1 LNRIFEKKG
10 FTLLLN
16 KQIRLINGF
25 VSIGKRLMNSS
36 VRFNATT
43 GFTLAEVLVSL
54 VILAVGILAI
64 AEMQI
69 ISIKGTSFS
78 RYLTRASV
86 LAQDSMESLK
96 SLPITNEQFAT
107 GPHSEPDYD
116 DPDIGTF
123 RRRYRAVKNPDYV
136 TIQYT
141 VEWEEKGISHSVSFS
156 TIKSR

>member
-1 LNRIFEKKG
+1 LKEKG

-36 VRFNATT
+36 VRFTATA

-78 RYLTRASV
+78 RYLSRASV
-86 LAQDSMESLK
+86 LAQDSLESLK
-96 SLPITNEQFAT
+96 SLPITDEKFAS
-107 GPHSEPDYD
+107 GPHSESDYE

-123 RRRYRAVKNPDYV
+123 RRRYQAVKNPDYV

-141 VEWEEKGISHSVSFS
+141 VEWEEKGIFHSVSFS

>member
-1 LNRIFEKKG
+1 M
-10 FTLLLN
+10 LN

-43 GFTLAEVLVSL
+43 GFTLMEVLVSL

-69 ISIKGTSFS
+69 ISIKGNSFS
-78 RYLTRASV
+78 RYLSRASV
-86 LAQDSMESLK
+86 LAQDSLESLR
-96 SLPITNEQFAT
+96 SLPITNEKFVS
-107 GPHSEPDYD
+107 GPHSESDYE

-123 RRRYRAVKNPDYV
+123 RRRYQAVKNPDYV

-141 VEWEEKGISHSVSFS
+141 VEWEEKGVFHSVSFS

>member
-1 LNRIFEKKG
+1 LSRIFEKKG

-25 VSIGKRLMNSS
+25 VSISERLMNPS

-64 AEMQI
+64 AGMQI

-86 LAQDSMESLK
+86 LAQDSLESLK
-96 SLPITNEQFAT
+96 SLTITDAKFAP
-107 GPHSEPDYD
+107 GVHSEADYD
-116 DPDIGTF
+116 DPDLGRF
-123 RRRYRAVKNPDYV
+123 RRRYRAVKNSDYV

-141 VEWEEKGISHSVSFS
+141 VEWEEKEISHSVSFS

>member
-1 LNRIFEKKG
+1 M
-10 FTLLLN
+10 N

-25 VSIGKRLMNSS
+25 ASIGKRLMNPS

-43 GFTLAEVLVSL
+43 GFTLVEVLVSL

-64 AEMQI
+64 AGLQI

-78 RYLTRASV
+78 RYLSRASV
-86 LAQDSMESLK
+86 LAQDSLESLK
-96 SLPITNEQFAT
+96 GLPITDEKFFP

-116 DPDIGTF
+116 DPNIGTF
-123 RRRYRAVKNPDYV
+123 RRRYQAAKNPDYV

>member
-1 LNRIFEKKG
+1 MSRIFEKK
-10 FTLLLN
+10 
-16 KQIRLINGF
+16 
-25 VSIGKRLMNSS
+25 
-36 VRFNATT
+36 

-64 AEMQI
+64 AGMQI

-86 LAQDSMESLK
+86 LAQDSLESLK
-96 SLPITNEQFAT
+96 SLPITDENFVP

-123 RRRYRAVKNPDYV
+123 RRRYRAAKNSDYV

-141 VEWEEKGISHSVSFS
+141 VEWEEKGMSHSVSFS

>member
-1 LNRIFEKKG
+1 
-10 FTLLLN
+10 
-16 KQIRLINGF
+16 
-25 VSIGKRLMNSS
+25 MNPS

-64 AEMQI
+64 AGMQI

-78 RYLTRASV
+78 RYLSRASV
-86 LAQDSMESLK
+86 LAQDSLESLK
-96 SLPITNEQFAT
+96 KFSSTDDRFASGT
-107 GPHSEPDYD
+107 HPEPDYD
-116 DPDIGTF
+116 DPDMGTF
-123 RRRYRAVKNPDYV
+123 RRRYQAARNPDYV

>member
-10 FTLLLN
+10 VTLLL
-16 KQIRLINGF
+16 KKGLVGPF
-25 VSIGKRLMNSS
+25 VSVGKGLMNPR

-64 AEMQI
+64 AGMQI

-78 RYLTRASV
+78 RYLTRASI
-86 LAQDSMESLK
+86 LAQDSLESLR
-96 SLPITNEQFAT
+96 SLPITDEKFAP
-107 GPHSEPDYD
+107 GPHSEPDYE

-123 RRRYRAVKNPDYV
+123 RRRYQSAKNPDYV

>member
-1 LNRIFEKKG
+1 M
-10 FTLLLN
+10 LN
-16 KQIRLINGF
+16 KQIRRINGF
-25 VSIGKRLMNSS
+25 VSIGKRLMNPT
-36 VRFNATT
+36 VRSNATT

-69 ISIKGTSFS
+69 ISIKGNTFS
-78 RYLTRASV
+78 RYLSRASV
-86 LAQDSMESLK
+86 LAQDSLESLK
-96 SLPITNEQFAT
+96 SLPITDEKFAS
-107 GPHSEPDYD
+107 GPHSDADYE

-123 RRRYRAVKNPDYV
+123 RRKYQAVKNPDYV